1 MNGHIRMAT
10 YSKRLIAVLLIIY
23 CGLVNAANTVNLQ
36 SIETRSMPGNRVQF
50 LLEFSGAPP
59 TPSGFSMDNPAT
71 MVFDFNG
78 VQNAISKQLSA
89 QKIVAGVATGI
100 NVVQSVD
107 KTRLM
112 INVQN
117 IVPYNI
123 EYDRNKVIITLDND
137 LLPTVTSDDYTITSF
152 DFRRGDTGI
161 GRFIIEFSND
171 SVPVDFS
178 EDAGEMQLIFRGAT
192 IPEKLL
198 RRFDVS
204 DFGTNIQTINVS
216 RDSNNVIMH
225 LVTTGDYEKIAYQ
238 LEKQYIVQVSPTTA
252 GALKDLIAQKFKFT
266 GERISLNFQDIPIRA
281 VLQLI
286 ADFANLNIVVSDTV
300 QGNVTLRLDN
310 IPWDEALS
318 FILQSK
324 GLAQRTSGVVILI
337 GPSEEMNAREQASL
351 EAQQQIQSLAPL
363 VSEFIQV
370 NYAKAADM
378 VNMIKASGN
387 NLLSARGQISVD
399 TRTNTLLV
407 KDTAENIMNIRDL
420 IEKLDI
426 PVRQVMIEAQIIQTT
441 DSLTDAFGLQ
451 MTGAATASLGKYKLG
466 IGPTMGLAQQ
476 FASDPSSKTASS
488 SNLFFD
494 FSDAAAQGILGL
506 SLAKLPGGILLDLE
520 LQASELEQKTKT
532 MARPKLVT
540 QDQQTASIETGQEIP
555 YTTTAQ
561 QGSTPTTTFKKAVLK
576 LEVTPQITPNN
587 KISMNLTLNN
597 DAPTTTT
604 FDGQVGINTTSM
616 TTNILVDDGETVVL
630 GGIFKT
636 NAGANEQWIPYLSKI
651 PILGGLFRAE
661 SKTFSRDEILIFIT
675 PSIIKSIFNT
685 NK

>member
-1 MNGHIRMAT
+1 MFNKSSA
-10 YSKRLIAVLLIIY
+10 YLLIMLIFA
-23 CGLVNAANTVNLQ
+23 GSIFADVSLL
-36 SIETRSMPGNRVQF
+36 SIESRSMPSNRVQF
-50 LLEFSGAPP
+50 LLDFSGKPP
-59 TPSGFSMDNPAT
+59 TPTGFSMDNPAI
-71 MVFDFNG
+71 MIFDFDN
-78 VQNAISKQLSA
+78 VQNGISKQLSA
-89 QKIVAGVATGI
+89 QKLVAGVATGLNI
-100 NVVQSVD
+100 VQSVD
-107 KTRLM
+107 KTRLL

-117 IVPYNI
+117 IVPYSI
-123 EYDRNKVIITLDND
+123 EYDNNRLVITLDND
-137 LLPTVTSDDYTITSF
+137 LVPMEVDNNYTISAL
-152 DFRRGDTGI
+152 DFRRGESGV
-161 GRFIIEFSND
+161 GKLIIELS
-171 SVPVDFS
+171 SEGVPVDFS
-178 EDAGEMQLIFRGAT
+178 EDVGEMKLIFRGAT

-198 RRFDVS
+198 RRFDVT
-204 DFGTNIQTINVS
+204 DFGTNIEKINVT
-216 RDSNNVIMH
+216 RENSNVVMK
-225 LVTTGDYEKIAYQ
+225 LKTTGDYEKIAYQ
-238 LEKQYIVQVSPTTA
+238 LEKQYIIQVRPTTA
-252 GALKDLIAQKFKFT
+252 GALQELIAQKFKFT

-286 ADFANLNIVVSDTV
+286 ADFANLNVVVSDTV

-310 IPWDEALS
+310 IPWDEALA

-324 GLAQRTSGVVILI
+324 GLAQKASGSVILI
-337 GPSEEMNAREQASL
+337 KPSEEMNALEQSQL
-351 EAQQQIQSLAPL
+351 EQQQQIQALAPL
-363 VSEFIQV
+363 TSEYIQI

-378 VNMIKASGN
+378 VTMIKASGN

-407 KDTAENIMNIRDL
+407 KDTAENILNIRDL
-420 IEKLDI
+420 IEHLDV

-451 MTGAATASLGKYKLG
+451 MTGAATASLGKYVLG
-466 IGPTMGLAQQ
+466 IGPNMDLAQQ
-476 FASDPSSKTASS
+476 FAQDPTSKTASS

-494 FSDAAAQGILGL
+494 FSDAAAQGFLGL
-506 SLAKLPGGILLDLE
+506 SLARLPGGILLDLE

-532 MARPKLVT
+532 IARPKLVT

-561 QGSTPTTTFKKAVLK
+561 EGSTPTTTFKKAVLK

-636 NAGANEQWIPYLSKI
+636 NAGSTEQWIPYLSEI
-651 PILGGLFRAE
+651 PIIGGLFR
-661 SKTFSRDEILIFIT
+661 SQDKTFSRDEILIFIT
-675 PSIIKSIFNT
+675 PRVLKGIFGNT
-685 NK
+685 